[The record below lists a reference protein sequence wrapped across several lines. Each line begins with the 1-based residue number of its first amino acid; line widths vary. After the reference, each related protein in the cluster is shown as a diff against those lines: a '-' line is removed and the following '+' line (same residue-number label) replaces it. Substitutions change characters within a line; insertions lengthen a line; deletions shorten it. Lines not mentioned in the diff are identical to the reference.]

1 MKRSR
6 CPNGSRKSKSGK
18 SCIKKTKQRG
28 SKIKKKCPRGS
39 IKSKSGKSCIKKSN
53 TSKLVKKTSAKTKEA
68 KISRCPNGSRRSPKK
83 SKCEVKNEKKTSP
96 KKVEKISRC
105 PNGSRRSPKTSKCE
119 VKKENK
125 KSSSPKKTNKK
136 SSSPKKEGKN
146 DSSKR
151 SKRKPGRKCS
161 FNMKKAK
168 CDKLEGCVY
177 KNTPKGVGCVRKLN
191 NNTPKLENIKYNS
204 LDVQIKK
211 LEQQLGIIGS

>member
-1 MKRSR
+1 MKKE
-6 CPNGSRKSKSGK
+6 N
-18 SCIKKTKQRG
+18 
-28 SKIKKKCPRGS
+28 
-39 IKSKSGKSCIKKSN
+39 KKS
-53 TSKLVKKTSAKTKEA
+53 S
-68 KISRCPNGSRRSPKK
+68 SPKK
-83 SKCEVKNEKKTSP
+83 T
-96 KKVEKISRC
+96 
-105 PNGSRRSPKTSKCE
+105 
-119 VKKENK
+119 NK